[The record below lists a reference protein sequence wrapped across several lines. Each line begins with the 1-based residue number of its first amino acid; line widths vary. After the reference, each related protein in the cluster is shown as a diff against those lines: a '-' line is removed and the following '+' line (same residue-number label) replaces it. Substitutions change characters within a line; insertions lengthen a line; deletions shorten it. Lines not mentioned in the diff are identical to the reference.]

1 MNWRENGSLIDLLH
15 KQSSQTCTGIHNETS
30 LNELSRLG
38 LCLKF
43 GSRLYFFV
51 FFIIHMFHNTDFIS
65 SLLIS
70 HFSANWIIWHQA
82 LKCVSVLLVC
92 VSCAY
97 VCAYAHCITPLF
109 EKCSKRKRKQSTC
122 PRVLS
127 VVPLKPTVG
136 LNKEKGGRERWSS
149 RETKK
154 IEGCVNAQRDASE
167 HP

>member
-1 MNWRENGSLIDLLH
+1 MALWLTCFTNKVH
-15 KQSSQTCTGIHNETS
+15 KHAQEFTTRRHLMSCLVLVYV
-30 LNELSRLG
+30 LNLAPG
-38 LCLKF
+38 F
-43 GSRLYFFV
+43 IFFV

-92 VSCAY
+92 VSCVY